1 MDWSPQ
7 VDAEETW
14 MRERR
19 QPSLVL
25 TLEVQ
30 SILLSVVVATD
41 VVLIKDALYWLEF
54 VLFPVG

>member
-1 MDWSPQ
+1 
-7 VDAEETW
+7 